1 MDRVIIMKYFLVFLL
16 LVNLLYAEGR
26 HYKSYVPWE
35 TDSIL
40 VAWLIKRY
48 VDKDA
53 TFATVKKP
61 TKIEKE
67 YAINTSYSDM
77 RRSSRFTAFE
87 AAARIYKLDNVC
99 IDKLKPIIRVL
110 EMTPWRKHEDM
121 RSFRFEEEIVPLF
134 PTESGEQSLDDVFN
148 YIDKYCEDKK

>member
-1 MDRVIIMKYFLVFLL
+1 MKFVIALVLSISL
-16 LVNLLYAEGR
+16 AYAEGG

-35 TDSIL
+35 TDSIF

-53 TFATVKKP
+53 VFSTIQKP
-61 TKIEKE
+61 EKIEKE
-67 YAINTSYSDM
+67 YAINTSNSSM

-87 AAARIYKLDNVC
+87 AAARIHNINNECIEKLR
-99 IDKLKPIIRVL
+99 PIIRVL

-121 RSFRFEEEIVPLF
+121 RSFRFEEGIVPLF
-134 PTESGEQSLDDVFN
+134 PAESGEQSLEDVFN